1 MTFLIILGVIE
12 ILRSF
17 KLVLEWKTGKEITE
31 SSRLTFLESFQQTI
45 LLYQMHKTTPQGR

>member
-17 KLVLEWKTGKEITE
+17 KLVLEWKTGKEITD